1 MFVSACAH
9 LFVYPWYV
17 GWIDVLMI
25 VFLQRNGEREMETA
39 REKTVVGW
47 LPSLGGW
54 WKDEGASR
62 KDILSGLVRVWPV
75 LGYMSLLAHLTHKHT
90 LRALSHITLLFRSP
104 SVSHQWPNPG
114 RNWETYR
121 QTLGYLSSA
130 RTVASYRGETEQ
142 GQRLHNQIGDV
153 VAFTTVRVW

>member
-114 RNWETYR
+114 RNWETNTR
-121 QTLGYLSSA
+121 LFIISKDRGQLQRGNRA
-130 RTVASYRGETEQ
+130 RTKIAQPNWGCSCI
-142 GQRLHNQIGDV
+142 HHS
-153 VAFTTVRVW
+153 